1 MRQPGVGCGTHI
13 ALSHEKVRLDLCRYD
28 YKNVYLRIG
37 KGVGEYKVVPADKLL
52 WVVGEDLD

>member
-1 MRQPGVGCGTHI
+1 MIIQAGI
-13 ALSHEKVRLDLCRYD
+13 
-28 YKNVYLRIG
+28 KNVYLRIG